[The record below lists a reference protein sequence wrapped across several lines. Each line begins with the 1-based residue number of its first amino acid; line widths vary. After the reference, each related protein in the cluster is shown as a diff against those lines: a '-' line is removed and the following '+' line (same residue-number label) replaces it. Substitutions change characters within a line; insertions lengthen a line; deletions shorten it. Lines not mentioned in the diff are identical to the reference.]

1 VNPGISVKPARARR
15 CRAKIVRCCEAIL
28 VAVLVASLHGAACF
42 AQAQAPAGKPPAG
55 KAALPQGPTRELVER
70 GAVASAR
77 SVILRCEAPSPDN
90 SGITILE
97 LVPEGTLVRPGDV
110 LVKLDSSLLE
120 EDRNE
125 RKIVAAGCAAMVQ
138 RAKDDVETAKLARQE
153 YAEGTSVVQSQAIQN
168 ELFAAEGQLRRAEE
182 ELKAIGQGA
191 TEKAVP
197 LRVMEDARF
206 AVQKARNEVDLAKA
220 RLQVLEKL
228 TKAKML
234 RQLNGDVAAAEA
246 KLKAEEANLQLV
258 QDRVAQVEG
267 YIAKCTIK
275 APAAGTV
282 IYENPSSAGGRRD
295 AAIEEGARVRERQ
308 PILRLD
314 DLSQLQVRA
323 RVHESRISLIK
334 PDMKARIRAD
344 ALPDVE
350 MVGTVV
356 SVSAYPE
363 PASWLAPGL
372 KEYAA
377 VIRIEKPPSGLRVGL
392 TAEVRIP
399 VQGLAAAAGGALQGT
414 SRELRSDYLFDTM
427 DRNGDGRL
435 DRQEVPDALWS
446 LMKKFDSNG
455 DGAIDRAEWRTMQQ
469 QLPPRGPAR

>member
-1 VNPGISVKPARARR
+1 MISGISVKPVRARR
-15 CRAKIVRCCEAIL
+15 CRANIVKCCEAIL
-28 VAVLVASLHGAACF
+28 VAVMVALIGGTAWCW
-42 AQAQAPAGKPPAG
+42 QAQAPAG

-70 GAVASAR
+70 GTVESAR
-77 SVILRCEAPSPDN
+77 SVTLRCEVPSPDI
-90 SGITILE
+90 SGIAILE
-97 LVPEGTLVRPGDV
+97 IKPEGTLVRPGDL

-120 EDRNE
+120 EERNE

-138 RAKDDVETAKLARQE
+138 RATDDLETAKLAKQE
-153 YAEGTSVVQSQAIQN
+153 YAEGTAAVQSQSIQN
-168 ELFAAEGQLRRAEE
+168 ELFVAQSQLRRAEE
-182 ELKAIGQGA
+182 ELKAVEQGA

-197 LRVMEDARF
+197 LRVMVDARF
-206 AVQKARNEVDLAKA
+206 AVQKARNEADLAKA
-220 RLQVLEKL
+220 RLQVLEKF
-228 TKAKML
+228 TKPKTL
-234 RQLNGDVAAAEA
+234 RQLDADVAAAEA
-246 KLKAEEANLQLV
+246 RLKTEEANLQLAR
-258 QDRVAQVEG
+258 DRLAQIEG

-275 APAAGTV
+275 APAPGTV
-282 IYENPSSAGGRRD
+282 VYEGLSSAGGRRE
-295 AAIEEGARVRERQ
+295 AVIEEGARVRERQ
-308 PILRLD
+308 TILRLV

-344 ALPDVE
+344 ALPDVD

-356 SVSAYPE
+356 SVSQYPE

-392 TAEVRIP
+392 TTEVRIP
-399 VQGLAAAAGGALQGT
+399 VQGLAAAASGALQGT

-435 DRQEVPDALWS
+435 ERQEVPEALWP
-446 LMKKFDSNG
+446 LMKKYDANG
-455 DGAIDRAEWRTMQQ
+455 DGAIDRAEWRVMQQ
-469 QLPPRGPAR
+469 QLSPRGSAR